1 MYYFIIQ
8 IQKFIFRKSIHLF
21 MHSYYDA
28 VLGFP
33 FVTGLTEK
41 LYKISY
47 ALSVGGQ
54 NAGGTPFIKKKARYG
69 AI

>member
-1 MYYFIIQ
+1 
-8 IQKFIFRKSIHLF
+8 